1 LSLDSWYHE
10 KESAWLYQRV
20 AAAEPDSR
28 KRQLF
33 LQLAAA
39 AEEQATKWELAA
51 ARQNG
56 AAASPNA
63 IAAAP
68 SALANPDAS
77 TGAARATASPDAIAA
92 APSAAASPSEASAAA
107 RPTNTDIIH
116 GRVFVPS
123 LRARIVARLI
133 QHFGPR
139 ALRSILAAMKLRGLS
154 VYTAPVSIAVGHAMP
169 TSLSDVGA
177 RHRGGRGSNL
187 RASVF
192 GVSDGLVSNASLVL
206 GVAGA
211 GASSSYVLLTGT
223 AGMLAGALSMAA
235 GEYVSVRSQREMYEY
250 QIALEREEVAE
261 YPEEEAEELALIY
274 EARGVE
280 IGQAREVSR
289 ALLANPEQALDVL
302 SREELGLNPDDLG
315 SPFGAALSSFLSFG
329 LGAAIPLI
337 PILITRS
344 TTSATLVITAASTV
358 LALFCIGLVLSLFT
372 GRDALKGALRMVLIG
387 AGAGIVSF
395 LVGRALG
402 VAIGGK

>member
-1 LSLDSWYHE
+1 MSLDSWYHE

-39 AEEQATKWELAA
+39 AEEQASKWEVAA
-51 ARQNG
+51 ARQSG
-56 AAASPNA
+56 AAVSPSTTAAAS
-63 IAAAP
+63 
-68 SALANPDAS
+68 S
-77 TGAARATASPDAIAA
+77 ATASPTAVGTAAHPSGAAGAASTAVTPTSTNA
-92 APSAAASPSEASAAA
+92 APA
-107 RPTNTDIIH
+107 
-116 GRVFVPS
+116 RVFVPS

-139 ALRSILAAMKLRGLS
+139 ALRSVLAAMKLRGLS
-154 VYTAPVSIAVGHAMP
+154 VYSAPVAIAGHAMP
-169 TSLSDVGA
+169 TSLSDVGV
-177 RHRGGRGSNL
+177 RHRGGLGNNL

-274 EARGVE
+274 AARGVE

-315 SPFGAALSSFLSFG
+315 SPFGAALSSFLAFG
-329 LGAAIPLI
+329 LGAAMPLI
-337 PILITRS
+337 PFLITRS
-344 TTSATLVITAASTV
+344 TASTTLVITAALTV

-402 VAIGGK
+402 VAIGGG